1 MDPSQGGVCMRI
13 PASIRYM
20 GLIGAALGLAAAGA
34 ATIAQAQAPAPLKI
48 AVMDGFS
55 GVYGDLT
62 AGGVETL
69 QMANEDAGG
78 KASGPPVEILSA
90 DHQTK
95 PDIGAQIARRW
106 YDVDG
111 VKMITGIGTSSVAL
125 AVRKIAQEKGLIDI
139 NTGAASADL
148 TGPACSE
155 TGAHWVYDTYA
166 LAKVTGGAI
175 VKGGGD
181 SWYFLTADYAFGHA
195 LERDVTA
202 VVQAAGGKVLGG
214 VRHPLSTQDFSSF
227 LLQAQSS
234 KAKIIGLAN
243 AGQDTINSIQQAGE
257 VGIVKGGQRLAGLLV
272 FSTDVNS
279 LTLPVAQGLVLT
291 EAFYWDQNDETRA
304 WTKRFRAKRDKLP
317 SMLTAGVYSSTLHYL
332 KAVQAAGTDD
342 AKAVMAKM
350 REIPVNDV
358 MTKNGKLREDGRPVR
373 DMYLFQVKSP
383 QESKSKDD
391 IYKLLATVPGDEAY
405 RPLKDGK
412 CPFVK

>member
-1 MDPSQGGVCMRI
+1 MKFGTSVRYAGVV
-13 PASIRYM
+13 A
-20 GLIGAALGLAAAGA
+20 AALGLAVVGA
-34 ATIAQAQAPAPLKI
+34 VAVAQAQAPAPLKI
-48 AVMDGFS
+48 GVMEGFS

-62 AGGVETL
+62 LGGVEAA
-69 QMANEDAGG
+69 QMAVDDFGG
-78 KASGPPVEILSA
+78 KVLGRPIEIVSA

-95 PDIGAQIARRW
+95 PDVGAAIARKW

-111 VKMITGIGTSSVAL
+111 VKMITGLGTSSVAL
-125 AVRKIAQEKGLIDI
+125 AVRKISQEKGMIDI
-139 NTGAASADL
+139 VTGAASADL

-166 LAKVTGGAI
+166 LAKVTGSAI

-181 SWYFLTADYAFGHA
+181 SWFFLTADYAFGHA

-202 VVQAAGGKVLGG
+202 IVTASGGKVLGG
-214 VRHPLSTQDFSSF
+214 IRHPLSTQDFSSF
-227 LLQAQSS
+227 LLQAQAS

-243 AGQDTINSIQQAGE
+243 AGQDTINSIKQAGE
-257 VGIVKGGQRLAGLLV
+257 FGIVKGGQRLAGLLV
-272 FSTDVNS
+272 FSTDVVA

-304 WTKRFRAKRDKLP
+304 WTKRFRAKRDKIP
-317 SMLTAGVYSSTLHYL
+317 SMLTAGSYSSTLHYL

-350 REIPVNDV
+350 REIPINDV
-358 MTKNGKLREDGRPVR
+358 MTKNGKLREDGRVER

-383 QESKSKDD
+383 AESKGKDD
-391 IYKLLATVPGDEAY
+391 IYKLLATVPGNEAY

-412 CPFVK
+412 CPFIK

>member
-1 MDPSQGGVCMRI
+1 MRVGK
-13 PASIRYM
+13 SVRNV
-20 GLIGAALGLAAAGA
+20 GAAVAVAGLAAMGLVAMA
-34 ATIAQAQAPAPLKI
+34 KAQAPAPLKI
-48 AVMDGFS
+48 GITEGFS
-55 GVYGDLT
+55 GVYADLNL
-62 AGGVETL
+62 GEVEAA
-69 QMANEDAGG
+69 QMAIDDFGG
-78 KASGPPVEILSA
+78 KVLGRPIELLSA

-125 AVRKIAQEKGLIDI
+125 AVRKIAQEKGMIDI

-202 VVQAAGGKVLGG
+202 VVTASGGKVLGG

-227 LLQAQSS
+227 LLQAQAS

-243 AGQDTINSIQQAGE
+243 AGQDTINSIKQAGSS
-257 VGIVKGGQRLAGLLV
+257 A
-272 FSTDVNS
+272 SS
-279 LTLPVAQGLVLT
+279 
-291 EAFYWDQNDETRA
+291 RA
-304 WTKRFRAKRDKLP
+304 ASVWPA
-317 SMLTAGVYSSTLHYL
+317 SWSS
-332 KAVQAAGTDD
+332 
-342 AKAVMAKM
+342 
-350 REIPVNDV
+350 
-358 MTKNGKLREDGRPVR
+358 RP
-373 DMYLFQVKSP
+373 
-383 QESKSKDD
+383 
-391 IYKLLATVPGDEAY
+391 T
-405 RPLKDGK
+405 
-412 CPFVK
+412 

>member
-1 MDPSQGGVCMRI
+1 VIGLTAV
-13 PASIRYM
+13 
-20 GLIGAALGLAAAGA
+20 GLIAV
-34 ATIAQAQAPAPLKI
+34 AQAQAPAPLKI
-48 AVMDGFS
+48 GVMEGFS

-62 AGGVETL
+62 AGEVEAM
-69 QMANEDAGG
+69 QMAIEDVGG
-78 KASGPPVEILSA
+78 KVLGRPVEILSA

-95 PDIGAQIARRW
+95 PDVGAQIARRW

-111 VKMITGIGTSSVAL
+111 VKMITGLGTSSVAL
-125 AVRKIAQEKGLIDI
+125 AVRKISQEKGVIDI
-139 NTGAASADL
+139 ITGAASADL

-166 LAKVTGGAI
+166 LAQVTGSAL
-175 VKGGGD
+175 VKSGGD

-202 VVQAAGGKVLGG
+202 VVKSAGGKVLGG

-234 KAKIIGLAN
+234 KAKVIGLAN
-243 AGQDTINSIQQAGE
+243 AGQDTINSIKQAGE
-257 VGIVKGGQRLAGLLV
+257 FGIAKGGQKLAGLLV
-272 FSTDVNS
+272 FATDVQS

-291 EAFYWDQNDETRA
+291 EAFYWDLNDETRA
-304 WTKRFRAKRDKLP
+304 WTKRYRAKKDRLP

-342 AKAVMAKM
+342 AKPVMAKM
-350 REIPVNDV
+350 RELPVNDV
-358 MTKNGKLREDGRPVR
+358 MTKNGKLREDGRLVR
-373 DMYLFQVKSP
+373 DMYLFEVKSP
-383 QESKSKDD
+383 SESKGKDD
-391 IYKLLATVPGDEAY
+391 IYKLISTVPGDQAY

-412 CPFVK
+412 CPFVKG